1 MFKTKILAFYNMQSG
16 GMMVKEEIPFSEKLI
31 KKYVGDGEIEFTN
44 YMPRSKSGARDLEIK
59 AIYDDGMRK
68 IIVLHDYAVN
78 ITGKE
83 VEVRPFNGKDERNAE
98 IYRLYTEENLSQVFL
113 ANFFGI
119 SQPAVSLIVKDIKN
133 K

>member
-1 MFKTKILAFYNMQSG
+1 MFKPKIISFYNMQSG
-16 GMMVKEEIPFSEKLI
+16 GKMVKEEIPFSEKLI

-83 VEVRPFNGKDERNAE
+83 VEVRSFNGKDECNAE

>member
-1 MFKTKILAFYNMQSG
+1 
-16 GMMVKEEIPFSEKLI
+16 MVKEEIPFSEKLI

-59 AIYDDGMRK
+59 AIYDDGTRK

-78 ITGKE
+78 ITGKEVEVRPFNGKDERNKE

>member
-1 MFKTKILAFYNMQSG
+1 
-16 GMMVKEEIPFSEKLI
+16 MMVKEEIPFSEKLI

-83 VEVRPFNGKDERNAE
+83 VKVRPFNGKDERNAE